1 MNSPTESKSA
11 ESPKNASAFS
21 SFAARLKPVA
31 TGSMKTR
38 SLLSKIEYS
47 LSTRP
52 NGGGGKVPSS
62 FIFTRR
68 GPSAPRCS
76 QTDDD
81 PGPPLKQNVIGRE
94 DLFVPP
100 VRV

>member
-1 MNSPTESKSA
+1 M
-11 ESPKNASAFS
+11 
-21 SFAARLKPVA
+21 
-31 TGSMKTR
+31 
-38 SLLSKIEYS
+38 EYS

-52 NGGGGKVPSS
+52 NGGGGSVPFS

-76 QTDDD
+76 QTDDE
-81 PGPPLKQNVIGRE
+81 PGPPLKQNVTGRA
-94 DLFVPP
+94 DLLVWP